1 MMMQGV
7 DPLWTVKRVA
17 EYFSVEE
24 STVLRWIQ
32 EEKKTP
38 GTGMKGNKINNRWRV
53 PQSEVF
59 AYRDRKYAE
68 GANS

>member
-32 EEKKTP
+32 EEKKNP
-38 GTGMKGNKINNRWRV
+38 GTGMNGNKINNRWRV
-53 PQSEVF
+53 PQSEVY

-68 GANS
+68 GDAR